1 MKPTPPRKKNRID
14 LSAFS
19 LVEITIALAVAGFCL
34 LAVVGLLQTGL
45 TSERDTVDR
54 TVATDILSRVYQDM
68 AGTPWTN
75 TRSPEFNLDLESTGL
90 QTIWFS
96 DVSTTNTSAAGARYR
111 ASVTIAPP
119 GGSNWTATSARLLVT
134 WPAAADP
141 AGNAL
146 PSKYSGAVEVATS
159 LERR

>member
-1 MKPTPPRKKNRID
+1 
-14 LSAFS
+14 
-19 LVEITIALAVAGFCL
+19 VEITIALAVAGFCL
-34 LAVVGLLQTGL
+34 LAVVGLLQTGV

-54 TVATDILSRVYQDM
+54 TVATDILSRVFQDL
-68 AGTPWTN
+68 AGTPRTN
-75 TRSPEFNLDLESTGL
+75 TLSPEFKLNTETNGI

-96 DVSTTNTSAAGARYR
+96 DVSTTNASAGGARYR
-111 ASVTIAPP
+111 ASVSIVPP

-141 AGNAL
+141 NGSSL
-146 PSKYSGAVEVATS
+146 PSKYSGAVEVATT